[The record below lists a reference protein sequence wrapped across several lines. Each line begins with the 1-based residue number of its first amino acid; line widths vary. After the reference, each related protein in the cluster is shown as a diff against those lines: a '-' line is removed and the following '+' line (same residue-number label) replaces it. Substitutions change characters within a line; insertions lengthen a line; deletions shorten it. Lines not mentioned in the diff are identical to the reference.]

1 MRETQRPKN
10 DDTMSQKP
18 KDQDDEM
25 LPEYNFSGGV
35 RGKYY
40 EQYKKGTNVVLLEP
54 DVARFFRDSATVNEA
69 LRQFVAEHGRP
80 PTS

>member
-1 MRETQRPKN
+1 MQHLKN
-10 DDTMSQKP
+10 EDTMSQKA

-25 LPEYNFSGGV
+25 LPEYNFSEGV

-40 EQYKKGTNVVLLEP
+40 EPYKKGTNVVLLEP
-54 DVARFFRDSATVNEA
+54 DVARFFRDSAAVNEA